1 MRLYFRDDKRKDMS
15 DKTTTSKNDSA
26 PASNKARDS
35 EPKVPRGTS
44 ARDVSSGGS
53 VGSKI
58 VTVMCCRSKC
68 VGNPNVVVKR

>member
-1 MRLYFRDDKRKDMS
+1 MIIEKMS
-15 DKTTTSKNDSA
+15 DKSASSKKD
-26 PASNKARDS
+26 AS
-35 EPKVPRGTS
+35 PQGTS

-68 VGNPNVVVKR
+68 VGNPKVVVKR